1 MNIEHLTEDELK
13 DLILKKQL
21 EYIKLCQDNFLVFV
35 ENVWEDFIYRKDSK
49 ELGKGHHEIIAEAFH
64 DIADGDAKRLIIN
77 MPPRHTK
84 SEFASY
90 LFPAWYIGKYPK
102 KKIMQVSHN
111 AELASRFGSKVR
123 NLMNTKEYKQIF
135 GNVTLR
141 EDTHILNK
149 IHYPI
154 LLWREHMNGIALVL
168 DNVYN
173 LVEEF

>member
-49 ELGKGHHEIIAEAFH
+49 ELGKGHHEIIAESFH

-102 KKIMQVSHN
+102 KKINAGIPQRRTCIQV
-111 AELASRFGSKVR
+111 R
-123 NLMNTKEYKQIF
+123 
-135 GNVTLR
+135 
-141 EDTHILNK
+141 
-149 IHYPI
+149 
-154 LLWREHMNGIALVL
+154 
-168 DNVYN
+168 
-173 LVEEF
+173 